1 MISIELILALSSY
14 YFVMYITP
22 GPNNTML
29 TASGIKFGFFKTF
42 PHIIGVSTGH
52 AFQLTLVCLGLGKL
66 FEKYP
71 IIQDSLKW
79 IGAAYLIYLA
89 WKMFG
94 SINIKNEEANRPLRF
109 YEAVLFQFVNPKAWV
124 ICSNAVILFFPK
136 EENILLSIVFLVF
149 FSYAINFP
157 CISSWALF
165 GTGIRNFLKNNI
177 IKNTVEWT
185 MAILLVLTSVS
196 ILIG

>member
-1 MISIELILALSSY
+1 MISFELILALTSY

-29 TASGIKFGFFKTF
+29 TASGIKFGFFRTF
-42 PHIIGVSTGH
+42 PHIFGVSTGH

-66 FEKYP
+66 FETYP
-71 IIQDSLKW
+71 VIQDSLKW
-79 IGAAYLIYLA
+79 IGASYLIYLA
-89 WKMFG
+89 WRMFG
-94 SINIKNEEANRPLRF
+94 SIKIKNEDSSRPLRF
-109 YEAVLFQFVNPKAWV
+109 YEAILFQFVNPKAWV

-136 EENILLSIVFLVF
+136 EENIILSIVFLVF

-165 GTGIRNFLKNNI
+165 GSGIRNFLKNNL
-177 IKNTVEWT
+177 IKNIVECS
-185 MAILLVLTSVS
+185 MAILLVMTALL
-196 ILIG
+196 ILV

>member
-1 MISIELILALSSY
+1 
-14 YFVMYITP
+14 
-22 GPNNTML
+22 
-29 TASGIKFGFFKTF
+29 
-42 PHIIGVSTGH
+42 
-52 AFQLTLVCLGLGKL
+52 
-66 FEKYP
+66 
-71 IIQDSLKW
+71 
-79 IGAAYLIYLA
+79 
-89 WKMFG
+89 MFG

-165 GTGIRNFLKNNI
+165 GTGIRNFLKNNFR
-177 IKNTVEWT
+177 
-185 MAILLVLTSVS
+185 
-196 ILIG
+196 

>member
-1 MISIELILALSSY
+1 MITLELVLAITSY

-29 TASGIKFGFFKTF
+29 TASGIKFGFLRTM
-42 PHIIGVSTGH
+42 PHIFGVSTGH

-66 FEKYP
+66 FEQYP
-71 IIQDSLKW
+71 FIQDTLKW

-94 SINIKNEEANRPLRF
+94 SLKIEHKETSTPLKF

-124 ICSNAVILFFPK
+124 ICSNAVVLFFPK
-136 EENILLSIVFLVF
+136 QENLLFGIIFLVT
-149 FSYAINFP
+149 FSYLINFP
-157 CISSWALF
+157 CISMHF
-165 GTGIRNFLKNNI
+165 
-177 IKNTVEWT
+177 
-185 MAILLVLTSVS
+185 
-196 ILIG
+196 